1 MKNLF
6 TLLSHL
12 WSSMG
17 NLQSNDAICD
27 RRLTVGSLSGLDAKW
42 KQKGN
47 MEQKGKMEQK
57 EKITTSCLQLASY
70 LPLTCPLHLSYAAVS
85 RSRSACAPRTPSL
98 FKDKSQLS
106 FPSLASRI
114 CLCMLTVGVGNV
126 WG

>member
-12 WSSMG
+12 RGSMG

-27 RRLTVGSLSGLDAKW
+27 CRLTVGSPSGLDAKW
-42 KQKGN
+42 KQKGK
-47 MEQKGKMEQK
+47 MEQKGKMS
-57 EKITTSCLQLASY
+57 TSCLLLASY

-85 RSRSACAPRTPSL
+85 R
-98 FKDKSQLS
+98 F
-106 FPSLASRI
+106 SLASLI
-114 CLCMLTVGVGNV
+114 CLCMLTVGVGNA